1 VTKILFVC
9 LGNICRS
16 PMAEGLFKQ
25 AVLERQLPWQIDSA
39 ATSSWEAGNPPH
51 KGTQRVLEN
60 AGISW
65 QGMVS
70 RKITK
75 ADFERYDWIIGMD
88 RSNYEDL
95 MALAPIETQHKIYTY
110 LSVVPNERAD
120 VPDPYYTGDFQQTRI
135 LIQEGLPL
143 WIEKIKKAQ
152 E

>member
-1 VTKILFVC
+1 MTKILFVC

-95 MALAPIETQHKIYTY
+95 MALAPIEAQHKIYTY
-110 LSVVPNERAD
+110 LSVVSNERAD

>member
-1 VTKILFVC
+1 MTKILFVC

-95 MALAPIETQHKIYTY
+95 MALAPIEAQHKIYTY